1 VPAAAT
7 GVEIAFRGDTP
18 NTNIGAISKRG
29 TGFFTTYMSFGIEA
43 LPAASQDDLLL
54 KFLSYCSSL
63 LVDGFEAGN
72 TSAWSS
78 TVP

>member
-1 VPAAAT
+1 M
-7 GVEIAFRGDTP
+7 
-18 NTNIGAISKRG
+18 
-29 TGFFTTYMSFGIEA
+29 TTSA
-43 LPAASQDDLLL
+43 LDASDEVTQGLLL

>member
-1 VPAAAT
+1 
-7 GVEIAFRGDTP
+7 
-18 NTNIGAISKRG
+18 
-29 TGFFTTYMSFGIEA
+29 MSFGIEA